1 MGTNKI
7 STAVEETFDKVKSI
21 DELSEEAKRVE
32 REITQLG
39 EQIKEYATTCLKNL
53 SSRRK
58 ETDIEMNTTRYYE
71 KLIFANYGF
80 GLMGKWGTNATSM
93 GEVDYESFTTALF
106 KLDETK
112 DDKLGEYLKK
122 SKIATLRKFLRRIH
136 LLYRKKDE
144 VEITL
149 DEEKEIIAYL
159 DDYTKNGKLTKRIS
173 QIILKDGVFKIEFKG
188 IEDYYG
194 SKYKSVN
201 TRSPKLEDGIII
213 EQVFEEVKKALEE
226 RIKTLNVE
234 KDNHEL
240 FISELKKDF
249 ANEFLLLELQKTSEV
264 KNA

>member
-1 MGTNKI
+1 MSK
-7 STAVEETFDKVKSI
+7 
-21 DELSEEAKRVE
+21 
-32 REITQLG
+32 
-39 EQIKEYATTCLKNL
+39 
-53 SSRRK
+53 
-58 ETDIEMNTTRYYE
+58 
-71 KLIFANYGF
+71 
-80 GLMGKWGTNATSM
+80 
-93 GEVDYESFTTALF
+93 
-106 KLDETK
+106 TK

-136 LLYRKKDE
+136 LLYRIKDE

-226 RIKTLNVE
+226 RIKTLNIE